1 MRVQIPIILCLLL
14 GILCSPSNQLLGD
27 RADPTVFHPS
37 LSTAA
42 SFPSDH
48 VSVITTSR
56 TYSILTKDQ
65 TLPKPIYHFHL
76 QLIQLDKAPPKK
88 LVSSGRNKI
97 ASENRDDTETPH
109 YDSKCDACRNLKCL
123 EILQRLDLKP
133 PCPRSKKVSNQRVEK
148 YMNHRQQKA
157 GRKSRHRQTFRAINK
172 KDLKRITRQ
181 CVLPRSLSKPS
192 KDTVRSRA
200 AASNYSIKTI
210 YPDSKNP
217 SVTSYHSFGSMS
229 QEPMV

>member
-1 MRVQIPIILCLLL
+1 MDEPKRDEKSRRNP
-14 GILCSPSNQLLGD
+14 GETCSEEHQEQYEAMEKQSRPDLPEDLANQVPRLNDVLMK
-27 RADPTVFHPS
+27 RRRIAN
-37 LSTAA
+37 
-42 SFPSDH
+42 
-48 VSVITTSR
+48 
-56 TYSILTKDQ
+56 
-65 TLPKPIYHFHL
+65 PK
-76 QLIQLDKAPPKK
+76 LIQLDKAPPKK